1 MKGDKMIKKPSNFA
15 VGIFC
20 LLCFIINIVN
30 HKDMFTLVFSA
41 FVAAGNI
48 TIGLTGKNDD

>member
-1 MKGDKMIKKPSNFA
+1 MIKKPSNFA